1 MMEQHIDPRGE
12 HTMAVTDTTQTTKP
26 RLNAIVDDIHE
37 ALVEI
42 ITKHKVTY
50 DEYRAAVEWIMK
62 ASQQHLEIPLALDV
76 FLASTLDDLEHEAG
90 EGTESNVEGPVYI
103 PGAPRLEKPYVLPM
117 RENEPGEKLVFS
129 GTVRTTD
136 GSPLAG
142 ANLDIWQ
149 ANGACEYSHFQPDV
163 PEYNLRGQLT
173 TDEDGSF
180 EFETVVPAPYE
191 VPNQGATGQLLKA
204 LGRHSFRPGHIHFK
218 LSHDQA
224 APLTTQIY
232 FEGDPWLDSDVVGAA
247 KESLA
252 TKLTWDEDAEGRRS
266 ATCSYDFVLSK

>member
-1 MMEQHIDPRGE
+1 
-12 HTMAVTDTTQTTKP
+12 MAVTETTQTTKP

-37 ALVEI
+37 ALVDI
-42 ITKHKVTY
+42 ITKHRVTL
-50 DEYRAAVEWIMK
+50 DEYRAAVGWIMK

-76 FLASTLDDLEHEAG
+76 FLASTLDDLEHAAG
-90 EGTESNVEGPVYI
+90 EGTESNVEGPVYV
-103 PGAPRLEKPYVLPM
+103 PGAPRLERPYVLPM
-117 RENEPGEKLVFS
+117 RENEPGEKLLFS
-129 GTVRTTD
+129 GTVRLTD
-136 GSPLAG
+136 GTPLVG

-173 TDEDGSF
+173 TGDDGSF
-180 EFETVVPAPYE
+180 EFETVVPAPYQ
-191 VPNQGATGQLLKA
+191 VPNEGATGQLLKA

-218 LSHDQA
+218 LSHDLA

-232 FEGDPWLDSDVVGAA
+232 FEGDPWLGSDVVGAA

-252 TKLTWDEDAEGRRS
+252 TELIRHEGNGS
-266 ATCSYDFVLSK
+266 GAYATCSYDFTLSTKLD

>member
-1 MMEQHIDPRGE
+1 
-12 HTMAVTDTTQTTKP
+12 MAVTESTQTTKP

-37 ALVEI
+37 ALVDI
-42 ITKHKVTY
+42 ITRHKVTLE
-50 DEYRAAVEWIMK
+50 EYHAAVGWIMK

-76 FLASTLDDLEHEAG
+76 FLASTLDDLEHGTG
-90 EGTESNVEGPVYI
+90 EGTESNVEGPVYV

-117 RENEPGEKLVFS
+117 RENEPGEKLMFS
-129 GTVRTTD
+129 GTVRLTD
-136 GSPLAG
+136 GTPLAG

-163 PEYNLRGQLT
+163 PEYNLRGQIT
-173 TDEDGSF
+173 TDADGSF
-180 EFETVVPAPYE
+180 EFETVVPAPYQ
-191 VPNQGATGQLLKA
+191 VPNEGATGQLLKA

-232 FEGDPWLDSDVVGAA
+232 FEGDPWLGSDVVGAA

-252 TKLTWDEDAEGRRS
+252 TKLLWEEDGDGGRS
-266 ATCSYDFVLSK
+266 ATCSYDFVLPAP

>member
-1 MMEQHIDPRGE
+1 MTDREGDS
-12 HTMAVTDTTQTTKP
+12 TMAITDTAQTTKP

-37 ALVEI
+37 ALVDI
-42 ITKHKVTY
+42 ITKHRVTL
-50 DEYRAAVEWIMK
+50 DEYRAAVGWIMK
-62 ASQQHLEIPLALDV
+62 ASQQ
-76 FLASTLDDLEHEAG
+76 
-90 EGTESNVEGPVYI
+90 
-103 PGAPRLEKPYVLPM
+103 KPYVLPM

-129 GTVRTTD
+129 GTVRGTD
-136 GSPLAG
+136 GTPLAG

-163 PEYNLRGQLT
+163 PDYNLRGQLT

-191 VPNQGATGQLLKA
+191 VPNDGATGQLLKA

-218 LSHDQA
+218 LSHDRA

-232 FEGDPWLDSDVVGAA
+232 FEGDPWLGSDVVGAA
-247 KESLA
+247 KESLV
-252 TKLTWDEDAEGRRS
+252 TKLVWNEDADGGRS
-266 ATCSYDFVLSK
+266 ATCSYDFVLPAV